1 MLKDIKSPINFY
13 VYRLNNLASQSLL
26 SSEALFLNVLLIK
39 PPDPPHFLLALFSE
53 QSQPSYSTFQS
64 FPYSH
69 QIYVNQ
75 VLTVALNWKLQSFLF
90 TSSLCAV
97 QFKNCRWSQ
106 EGGCFLTS
114 LPFHSLVEVPGMG
127 TFPQPPSWCLHLWY
141 FLPFKI

>member
-1 MLKDIKSPINFY
+1 MCSRTLSPINFY
-13 VYRLNNLASQSLL
+13 FYRLNNLASQSLL
-26 SSEALFLNVLLIK
+26 SSEALFLNELLIK

-69 QIYVNQ
+69 QNYVNQ
-75 VLTVALNWKLQSFLF
+75 VLTVALNRKLQCLLF
-90 TSSLCAV
+90 TSSALC
-97 QFKNCRWSQ
+97 SPIQ
-106 EGGCFLTS
+106 ELQVVTGGWLLPHC

-127 TFPQPPSWCLHLWY
+127 AFPQPPLWCLHLWY